1 MKGFFRH
8 GRAIKHSVGSEDAV
22 GETVGSECTCILY
35 LHTVLEYKSKESF
48 PCQRNHSLA
57 DILAYCTTQGQPR
70 TPQGNDSLDLKK
82 KKKKQVKERSISP
95 NS

>member
-35 LHTVLEYKSKESF
+35 LHTVL
-48 PCQRNHSLA
+48 
-57 DILAYCTTQGQPR
+57 PR
-70 TPQGNDSLDLKK
+70 ASPGPRKGMIPLTSNKKKHKTKK
-82 KKKKQVKERSISP
+82 KKKKKWGKERSISP